1 METKF
6 TQTTVSDLISMG
18 VLEKPLDGNHG
29 GTHPKSSDYVAS
41 GIPFIMASDLL
52 NGRIDT
58 IGCKFIT
65 LEQARKLRKG
75 FAKEGDVLLSHK
87 ATIGRTAIVGA
98 IDTEY
103 VMLTP
108 QVTYYR
114 VKDPNRLN
122 NRYLKYYFDSEGFQN
137 LLNQWAGGGSTRAY
151 LGITGQLR
159 LPVVLPDIT
168 SQESIAHFVGTLDDK
183 IELNRQINTTLEAM
197 AQALFKS
204 WFVDFDPVI
213 DNALAAGN
221 PIPDELTARAERRKQ
236 LHARK
241 SASSSEHLTLS
252 QPVPAALQQ
261 PFPDRFVFTETMGW
275 VPEGWEVSTI
285 GEHVENTG
293 GGTPSTKNEAFWQGG
308 SHAFCTPKDMSRLTS
323 WMLTDTERHLTDAG
337 VKKVS
342 SGLLPKRTVLMS
354 SRAPIGYLAIS
365 NIPVSVNQGVIAMLP
380 NALFGPLYLLSWA
393 KFNMG
398 NIIDR
403 ANGST
408 FLEISKKNFR
418 PIPFLVPNSSACQAF
433 NKEAEAILEKIL
445 LLSEQNISLTNLR
458 DTLLPKLLSGQL
470 RIPEAEQHIAEV
482 I

>member
-1 METKF
+1 MGSEWI
-6 TQTTVSDLISMG
+6 TTTLGEIVHAG
-18 VLEKPLDGNHG
+18 G
-29 GTHPKSSDYVAS
+29 GTIQTGPFGSQLHASDYVS
-41 GIPFIMASDLL
+41 EGIPVIMPVNLAG
-52 NGRIDT
+52 NRISTDD
-58 IGCKFIT
+58 I
-65 LEQARKLRKG
+65 ARINEADALRL
-75 FAKEGDVLLSHK
+75 ARHIVKEGDIVYSRRGDVTRKALVTASEAGMFCGTGCLLVRPGKNIDPQFLAYHLSTPENHEWIIRH
-87 ATIGRTAIVGA
+87 AVGA
-98 IDTEY
+98 T
-103 VMLTP
+103 M
-108 QVTYYR
+108 
-114 VKDPNRLN
+114 PNLN
-122 NRYLKYYFDSEGFQN
+122 TGILADVP
-137 LLNQWAGGGSTRAY
+137 LNIPKRAV
-151 LGITGQLR
+151 Q
-159 LPVVLPDIT
+159 
-168 SQESIAHFVGTLDDK
+168 QSIAHILGALDDT
-183 IELNRQINTTLEAM
+183 IELNRQMNTTLESM

-221 PIPDELTARAERRKQ
+221 PIPDELAARAERRKQ
-236 LHARK
+236 LHDRK
-241 SASSSEHLTLS
+241 GASSSEHLTLG
-252 QPVPAALQQ
+252 QPLPAAIQQ
-261 PFPDRFVFTETMGW
+261 QFPDRFVFTEALGW

-365 NIPVSVNQGVIAMLP
+365 DIPVSVNQGVIAMLP

-470 RIPEAEQHIAEV
+470 RIPQAEQQIAEM